1 MDMAPAI
8 YSWSPE
14 AFRDRF
20 TLAER
25 ADIRR
30 VGLTDAILADLW
42 ETLICRTNPITSDS
56 TQLRAGLAY
65 AVQIGVLEASRVTE
79 LLTQSS

>member
-1 MDMAPAI
+1 MDMAPAT

-20 TLAER
+20 TPAER
-25 ADIRR
+25 AEIRR
-30 VGLTDAILADLW
+30 VGRTDEILADLW

-56 TQLRAGLAY
+56 TELRAGLAY
-65 AVQIGVLEASRVTE
+65 AAQVGVLQASRVTE
-79 LLTQSS
+79 LLTQS